1 MMPLIITAVI
11 AVVLAFL
18 AFQKNRQLKT
28 KAKECSKEAQR
39 FHEKLQQLTAPDH
52 FFTDEELHQL
62 KIEFAPLLREVN
74 KLYDS
79 IFISREYLDNLGLY
93 DFIEERKLLNHQQF
107 QNNQK
112 FQNK

>member
-1 MMPLIITAVI
+1 MIPFVIVAVI
-11 AVVLAFL
+11 AIVLAFL
-18 AFQKNRQLKT
+18 VFQKNRQMKG
-28 KAKECSKEAQR
+28 KAMKCSKEAQR
-39 FHEKLQQLTAPDH
+39 FHQRLKQLTAPDH

-93 DFIEERKLLNHQQF
+93 DFIEERKLLNHQQY